1 MREQNEFCF
10 ISKQQRLMFVDFL
23 LFSFMFCFLTSSYFC
38 FDRHQTDTGKNTTEG
53 MKTPICDTNRLY
65 TVTVAYKQ
73 ADVEFSLIKS
83 APRAIISV
91 NYCDLFT

>member
-10 ISKQQRLMFVDFL
+10 VSKQKRLMFVEFL

-73 ADVEFSLIKS
+73 AEVCRIFLNKIGPESDHFSQ
-83 APRAIISV
+83 
-91 NYCDLFT
+91 